1 LEDSRREGG
10 IMGKK
15 YDAVKI
21 DFFEDRKNK
30 LKEASPKFEKII
42 NQMKN
47 RWKYKC
53 NAIIQI

>member
-1 LEDSRREGG
+1 
-10 IMGKK
+10 MGKK